1 MKILIC
7 GENPLQLKMMKNEL
21 EQEGD
26 EVRLSWSGIDLMAH
40 VIKFMPD
47 VLITEV
53 LLPQINGFE
62 FIDNVRKHFPKIS
75 IMVLSSLRSEHLI
88 DFVFRLGANDFVFKP
103 FDPETL
109 RGRILKLQE
118 SKNSLLTLNYM
129 DYVTSV

>member
-7 GENPLQLKMMKNEL
+7 GENPLQLKVMKNEL

-26 EVRLSWSGIDLMAH
+26 DVRLLWTGIDMMAY
-40 VIKFMPD
+40 IAEFMPD

-62 FIDNVRKHFPKIS
+62 FVDRVRKHFSKMS
-75 IMVLSSLRSEHLI
+75 IIVLSSLRSEHLI
-88 DFVFRLGANDFVFKP
+88 DLVFRLGANDFVFKP
-103 FDPETL
+103 FDPEVL
-109 RGRILKLQE
+109 RSRILKSQE
-118 SKNSLLTLNYM
+118 SKNSLLTLNYI